1 MASPHLI
8 TVGDNVVD
16 CYQALA
22 TMYPGG
28 NCVNVAVFARRFGL
42 ESAYVG
48 AVGDDVA
55 GNLIA
60 TSLDEE
66 GVGTSLLRT
75 VPGGKTAWCLIGH
88 REGDR
93 IFLGSDLGVSEFSP
107 KQADLAA
114 IARADAV
121 HIGASSHMDDWVE
134 ELSSRTRV
142 SYDFSTYGDRQR
154 IAAVAPR
161 LWLATVSGG
170 GLTDTEVVDLAGAI
184 TGAGAA
190 WVLVTRGAAGAVLFH
205 GSRQWLVAATPT
217 NVVDTL
223 GSGDTFLARVLTGL
237 LRHEDP
243 PVFLAAAAEAA
254 AATCGTVSAFGHPA
268 PNTITATQHSSH

>member
-1 MASPHLI
+1 MATPHLI
-8 TVGDNVVD
+8 TLGDNVVD
-16 CYQALA
+16 CYQALE

-28 NCVNVAVFARRFGL
+28 NCVNVAVFARRFGITSSYL
-42 ESAYVG
+42 G
-48 AVGDDVA
+48 AVGDDDA
-55 GNLIA
+55 GTLIA
-60 TSLDEE
+60 GSLDEE

-75 VPGGKTAWCLIGH
+75 VPGGQTAWCLIGH

-93 IFLGSDLGVSEFSP
+93 IFLGSDLGVSLFTP
-107 KQADLAA
+107 DAADLTA
-114 IARADAV
+114 IAQADAV
-121 HIGASSHMDDWVE
+121 HIGASSHMDDWVV

-154 IAAVAPR
+154 IAFVAPH

-170 GLTDTEVVDLAGAI
+170 GLTDAEVVDLAGAI
-184 TGAGAA
+184 TGAGAE

-205 GSRQWLVAATPT
+205 GRRHWSVAAAPT
-217 NVVDTL
+217 HVVDTL
-223 GSGDTFLARVLTGL
+223 GSGDTFLARVITGL

-254 AATCGTVSAFGHPA
+254 ATTCGTVSAFGHPA
-268 PNTITATQHSSH
+268 PNTVTATQHSSH